1 LALKEN
7 VDVGVELAVVEELED
22 LFVGLV
28 LLGVCRVVA
37 PGFPHEQRPLVLYLV
52 VHDLRLVD

>member
-1 LALKEN
+1 

-22 LFVGLV
+22 LFVWLV

-37 PGFPHEQRPLVLYLV
+37 PGFPDEQRPLVLYLV